1 MKKTIQTILLGFQL
15 ISFSCS
21 VSDPLDSESVS
32 INTDQ
37 AITLKTVQVSNLKD
51 QGIYQVSGIIKQGDQ
66 LIIGDRIG
74 LRHAVNIDLR
84 SQAQKNL
91 FPRGRS
97 HNAAV
102 AVTSLSTNSD
112 SEITAFDFRQGKL
125 LITPTANTPQ
135 PRSTASSFIQLP
147 TEQQHISAIKAGP
160 FVIATGIYEEG
171 RYLLYS
177 PEENKAAYF
186 LTYPDHPSYPN
197 IQEKTKGVLYA
208 STVLK
213 ARPDNQAFVCADMY
227 SGIIAICRIESNQI
241 ERIQQH
247 CFHYP
252 KVNIKEGSRFPD
264 VAYSQN
270 NYFGFSDIAV
280 SQDRIYAIYSGKTY
294 KESGKNFQHCQ
305 TLLVFDW
312 DGNLLSNFKLEEP
325 VTHITYDTK
334 EKKIYVSNTSLFQL
348 KNL

>member
-84 SQAQKNL
+84 SKRRKFVSAWSKPQCSSSCYFAIY
-91 FPRGRS
+91 
-97 HNAAV
+97 
-102 AVTSLSTNSD
+102 NSD

-186 LTYPDHPSYPN
+186 LTYPDHPSYP
-197 IQEKTKGVLYA
+197 E
-208 STVLK
+208 
-213 ARPDNQAFVCADMY
+213 
-227 SGIIAICRIESNQI
+227 
-241 ERIQQH
+241 
-247 CFHYP
+247 
-252 KVNIKEGSRFPD
+252 
-264 VAYSQN
+264 
-270 NYFGFSDIAV
+270 
-280 SQDRIYAIYSGKTY
+280 YSGKDQR
-294 KESGKNFQHCQ
+294 SIVCQ
-305 TLLVFDW
+305 Y
-312 DGNLLSNFKLEEP
+312 GFK
-325 VTHITYDTK
+325 
-334 EKKIYVSNTSLFQL
+334 STSR
-348 KNL
+348 

>member
-74 LRHAVNIDLR
+74 LRHTVNIDLR

-160 FVIATGIYEEG
+160 FVIATGI
-171 RYLLYS
+171 
-177 PEENKAAYF
+177 
-186 LTYPDHPSYPN
+186 
-197 IQEKTKGVLYA
+197 
-208 STVLK
+208 
-213 ARPDNQAFVCADMY
+213 
-227 SGIIAICRIESNQI
+227 
-241 ERIQQH
+241 
-247 CFHYP
+247 
-252 KVNIKEGSRFPD
+252 
-264 VAYSQN
+264 
-270 NYFGFSDIAV
+270 
-280 SQDRIYAIYSGKTY
+280 
-294 KESGKNFQHCQ
+294 
-305 TLLVFDW
+305 
-312 DGNLLSNFKLEEP
+312 
-325 VTHITYDTK
+325 
-334 EKKIYVSNTSLFQL
+334 
-348 KNL
+348 

>member
-125 LITPTANTPQ
+125 LITPTANTP
-135 PRSTASSFIQLP
+135 P
-147 TEQQHISAIKAGP
+147 TP
-160 FVIATGIYEEG
+160 F
-171 RYLLYS
+171 
-177 PEENKAAYF
+177 
-186 LTYPDHPSYPN
+186 
-197 IQEKTKGVLYA
+197 
-208 STVLK
+208 
-213 ARPDNQAFVCADMY
+213 
-227 SGIIAICRIESNQI
+227 
-241 ERIQQH
+241 H
-247 CFHYP
+247 CFLFHTTPNRATAYISY
-252 KVNIKEGSRFPD
+252 KSRSICYCNRNI
-264 VAYSQN
+264 
-270 NYFGFSDIAV
+270 
-280 SQDRIYAIYSGKTY
+280 
-294 KESGKNFQHCQ
+294 
-305 TLLVFDW
+305 
-312 DGNLLSNFKLEEP
+312 
-325 VTHITYDTK
+325 
-334 EKKIYVSNTSLFQL
+334 
-348 KNL
+348 